1 MSDPFMNDDP
11 LAGYD
16 DAPPPPSAV
25 PAREPFYFEGL
36 NEAQRAAVEALDGPV
51 LVLAGAG
58 TGKTRAL
65 TTRLAHLIATRR
77 AAPWQILCVTFTN
90 KAAREMRER
99 VAALVGQEPEGWWL
113 GTFHAL
119 AARMLRRHAE
129 LAGLQSNFT
138 ILDTDDQL
146 RLIKQLLEAENIDAK
161 KWPPRLVLSVIDRWK
176 DRATLPAKLSPG
188 DGGDV
193 AGGKMV
199 SLYAQYQERLK
210 TLNACDFGDLLLHTL
225 TLFQN
230 HPDVLAEYHRK
241 FRYIMVDEY
250 QDTNVCQYLWLQIL
264 ARGHRNLCCVGDEDQ
279 SIYGWRGAEI
289 GNILRFE
296 TDFPGAKIIRLERN
310 YRSTGN
316 ILAAASH
323 LISHNQSRLG
333 KTLWTEAEQGEP
345 VRVRAVWDGLEEA
358 RCIGDEIESLQRKGV
373 KLSDMA
379 VLVRAGHQTR
389 VMEERFITLGLPY
402 RVLGGLRFYERQE
415 CRDALAYLRVIHQPD
430 DDLAFER
437 IINLPKRGI
446 GPAAMQALF
455 QTARASACSLT
466 AAAWKLVETDELKP
480 KPRGAIR
487 TLMQDFFRWQ
497 GLSRTLPHT
506 DLARMVLDE
515 SGYTRMWRED
525 KSPDAPGRLDNL
537 KEFVNGMAD
546 FENLEGFLEHVALVV
561 DVAETAGAESV
572 TVMTLH
578 GAKGLEFDVVFL
590 PGWEEGLFPSQ
601 RAVDENGVAGLEEER
616 RLAYVGLTR
625 ARKRSY
631 VSHAAN
637 RLLYGNMV
645 SALPSRFVGEL
656 PEEAVQV
663 EAGSGLYAGNIASG
677 FREQATPFQHNSF
690 GGFSGG
696 RSTGGG
702 FGGGGGW
709 RKSPPVIDGTART
722 VSGSGAGSGGRKSS
736 AGFTAGD
743 RVFHQKFGYGEVLRV
758 EQDKLEIDFE
768 HAGTKKVM
776 DAFVKKADE
785 AG

>member
-1 MSDPFMNDDP
+1 MSDAYYDDDP
-11 LAGYD
+11 LSGFDA
-16 DAPPPPSAV
+16 APPLPADAA

-119 AARMLRRHAE
+119 AARILRRHAE

-146 RLIKQLLEAENIDAK
+146 RLIKQLLEAENIDTK
-161 KWPPRLVLSVIDRWK
+161 KWPPRAALAVIDRWK
-176 DRATLPAKLSPG
+176 DRALTPEKLSPG

-193 AGGKMV
+193 AGGKMTAI
-199 SLYAQYQERLK
+199 YRQYQDRLK

-225 TLFQN
+225 TLFQRQ
-230 HPDVLAEYHRK
+230 PDILAEYHRK

-296 TDFPGAKIIRLERN
+296 TDFPGAKVIRLERN

-323 LISHNQSRLG
+323 LIAHNQSRLG
-333 KTLWTEAEQGEP
+333 KTLWTEADRGEP
-345 VRVRAVWDGLEEA
+345 VRVRAVWDGDEEA
-358 RCIGDEIESLQRKGV
+358 RWVGDEIEALQRKGV

-389 VMEERFITLGLPY
+389 AFEERFMTLGLPY

-415 CRDALAYLRVIHQPD
+415 CRDALAYLRVVHQPD

-437 IINLPKRGI
+437 IVNLPKRGI

-455 QTARASACSLT
+455 QTARAAGVSLT

-487 TLMQDFFRWQ
+487 ALLQDFFRWQ
-497 GLSRTLPHT
+497 GLSRTVPHT

-525 KSPDAPGRLDNL
+525 KSPEAPGRLENL
-537 KEFVNGMAD
+537 KEFVNGMAE
-546 FENLEGFLEHVALVV
+546 FENLGGFLEHVALVV
-561 DVAETAGAESV
+561 DTAEAAGTESV

-590 PGWEEGLFPSQ
+590 PGWEEGIFPSQ

-625 ARKRSY
+625 ARKRSF

-637 RLLYGNMV
+637 RRLYGNFV
-645 SALPSRFVGEL
+645 SSLPSRFVGEL
-656 PEEAVQV
+656 PEDAVQV
-663 EAGSGLYAGNIASG
+663 EAGTGL
-677 FREQATPFQHNSF
+677 F
-690 GGFSGG
+690 GGAGSHRDQASSSFQYDSRGYDSRGAGG
-696 RSTGGG
+696 Q
-702 FGGGGGW
+702 GGGW
-709 RKSPPVIDGTART
+709 RSGEWRKPPPVIDATPQHVT
-722 VSGSGAGSGGRKSS
+722 QNKKSGAGF
-736 AGFTAGD
+736 AAGD
-743 RVFHQKFGYGEVLRV
+743 KVFHQKFGEGIVLRV
-758 EQDKLEIDFE
+758 DQDKLEIDFA
-768 HAGTKKVM
+768 HAGIKKVM
-776 DAFVKKADE
+776 DAFVQKASV
-785 AG
+785 